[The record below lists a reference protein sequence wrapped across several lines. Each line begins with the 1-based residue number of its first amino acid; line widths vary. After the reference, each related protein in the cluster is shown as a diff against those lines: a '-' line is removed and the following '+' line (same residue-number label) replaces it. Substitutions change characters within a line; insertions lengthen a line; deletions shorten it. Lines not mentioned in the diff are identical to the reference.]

1 VAKSF
6 RCKLVTPAAALL
18 DDKVTY
24 ASIPAYDGLM
34 GIESSHA
41 PMLVKLGM
49 GELRLD
55 MADDAKLGKGGSRS
69 YAVSGGFMK
78 IANDELTILAEQA
91 APAETIS
98 ASEAEAELSKLS
110 GTNAQTPAA
119 AEALRQQRAFARV
132 KVNLAKSGKGI

>member
-24 ASIPAYDGLM
+24 ASVPVFDGLM
-34 GIESSHA
+34 GIQSSHA
-41 PMLVKLGM
+41 PMLVTLGM

-69 YAVSGGFMK
+69 YALSGGTMK
-78 IANDELTILAEQA
+78 IAGDELTILAEQA
-91 APAETIS
+91 TPGESIS
-98 ASEAEAELSKLS
+98 ASEAEAELSKLNS
-110 GTNAQTPAA
+110 TSPGTPAG
-119 AEALRQQRAFARV
+119 AEALRKQKAFARV
-132 KVNLAKSGKGI
+132 KLTMAKSGKGI